1 LQTIG
6 GYHAAKMREFQDVVD
21 VTGHMNGNGILNPF
35 MFNLLN
41 CKYIIANGALTQ
53 DPNRF
58 QPVFQSSEPA
68 QKGEQRTIVWYNPQF
83 LPRAFFVNR
92 WEVKP
97 KLDILQ
103 AMDSGSFNPR
113 DVVYFDESP
122 KGMPA
127 LYNLPLDTANEKITM
142 SEKMEDVEMKTRSYG
157 PRLLFLSETWYPN
170 WTATVDGNP
179 TPIYRA
185 NYAFRAIVVPKGE
198 HTVKFSYYDPNYVT
212 GRSISLTTNALTL
225 FGFAIGISSVYFVR
239 RKKRPEVEV
248 IPPEENASQL
258 RNLKKT

>member
-6 GYHAAKMREFQDVVD
+6 GYHAAKMREYQDIVD

-41 CKYIIANGALTQ
+41 CKYIIANGAITQ
-53 DPNRF
+53 DQSRF

-68 QKGEQRTIVWYNPQF
+68 QKGEQRTIVWYNPQM

-92 WEVKP
+92 WDIKP
-97 KLDILQ
+97 KLDILH

-113 DVVYFDESP
+113 DVLYFDEAP

-127 LYNLPLDTANEKITM
+127 LYNLPVDTANETVTI
-142 SEKMEDVEMKTRSYG
+142 SEKMEEVDLKTRSYG
-157 PRLLFLSETWYPN
+157 PRLMFLSETWYPY
-170 WTATVDGNP
+170 WHAFVDGNE

-198 HTVKFSYYDPNYVT
+198 HTVKFTYEDPNYIT
-212 GRSISLTTNALTL
+212 GRSVSLVSNVLALL
-225 FGFAIGISSVYFVR
+225 GLCVGISSIYYVR
-239 RKKRPEVEV
+239 KKKRPEVEV
-248 IPPEENASQL
+248 IPPEQ
-258 RNLKKT
+258 TV